1 LIVCGLVALSG
12 SSAARAQVP
21 GGTGWTAPFALDRPT
36 GPPAQVLPP
45 PPPPEPVPPPIW
57 IPGPG
62 PTPGPALCDDDGVRH
77 FTPFMFGDFIGPV
90 ANLFSD
96 VKIAEN
102 ESPRPVDR
110 VYYRFNYFNNVNK
123 SRWADPAEPIHSV
136 DVFQHVVGFEKT
148 FLNEM
153 ISVGVRI
160 PFYAMDAEA
169 KEFRVDQGPGGEDI
183 ALPGGPGF
191 DTTHFGNLAAIFKAV
206 LWEDRQTGSLFS
218 AGAIVSVPTA
228 SSRKLNPGMSTIAYL
243 APFGGFIWQQGDL
256 FVHGFSSLTL
266 PVVRAESI
274 VLFNDVGVGYYVYR
288 DDSPSS
294 MVSAIV
300 PTLELHLTNP
310 LRQPDRKVNL
320 FGIVDDQRLSD
331 VFDVTLG
338 TTAVLSNRGTLGVA
352 LSVPL
357 TGPKPFDVEV
367 LVQLNYLF

>member
-1 LIVCGLVALSG
+1 
-12 SSAARAQVP
+12 
-21 GGTGWTAPFALDRPT
+21 
-36 GPPAQVLPP
+36 
-45 PPPPEPVPPPIW
+45 
-57 IPGPG
+57 
-62 PTPGPALCDDDGVRH
+62 
-77 FTPFMFGDFIGPV
+77 MFGDFIGPV

-123 SRWADPAEPIHSV
+123 SRWDDPAEPIHSV

-153 ISVGVRI
+153 ISVGVRL
-160 PFYAMDAEA
+160 PFYAMNAEA
-169 KEFRVDQGPGGEDI
+169 KEFRVDSGPDGEPV
-183 ALPGGPGF
+183 AVPGGPGF
-191 DTTHFGNLAAIFKAV
+191 DTTHFSNMAAIFKVV
-206 LWEDRQTGSLFS
+206 LCEDRQTGSLFS
-218 AGAIVSVPTA
+218 AGTIVSMPTA
-228 SSRKLNPGMSTIAYL
+228 SSRKLNFGMSSLAYL

-288 DDSPSS
+288 DESPSS
-294 MVSAIV
+294 LVSAIV

-310 LRQPDRKVNL
+310 LRQPDPNVRL
-320 FGIVDDQRLSD
+320 FGLIDNIRIPNTL
-331 VFDVTLG
+331 DVTLG
-338 TTAVLSNRGTLGVA
+338 TTAVLSNSGTLGVA